1 MGDPVVFF
9 EITGPD
15 GTALQ
20 SFYSEVFGWAVESRP
35 FPGYAYISTDQA
47 GVQAGGIRE
56 EPQAPP
62 ERVLYIRVPDLQAAV
77 DRVVAHGGTVLIP
90 PTEVPGII
98 TFALFKDP
106 AGNTT
111 GLVKA

>member
-1 MGDPVVFF
+1 MGNPVVFF

-15 GTALQ
+15 GAVLQ

-35 FPGYAYISTDQA
+35 FPSYAYMSTDQA

-62 ERVLYIRVPDLQAAV
+62 ERVLYIRVPDLQAAL
-77 DRVVAHGGTVLIP
+77 DRVVAQGGSVLIP
-90 PTEVPGII
+90 PTEVPGIVP
-98 TFALFKDP
+98 FALFKDP
-106 AGNTT
+106 AGNAT
-111 GLVKA
+111 GLVKG

>member
-35 FPGYAYISTDQA
+35 FPGYAYISTDQP
-47 GVQAGGIRE
+47 GVQAGGLRE

-62 ERVLYIRVPDLQAAV
+62 ERVLYIRVPDLQAAL
-77 DRVVAHGGTVLIP
+77 DRVLAHGGTVLIP
-90 PTEVPGII
+90 PTDVPGIV